1 MYLDYLGTLNAVA
14 SILTRGI
21 QGNPDRR
28 EQDLAKAEAETEATW
43 PNDQDAQGG
52 AGATKSGS
60 GQEGPSS
67 GASGRSSPANAW
79 IPSNQRLRLGC
90 PHNIL
95 YLNLLIPRPIAQ
107 KQRYCNIRRLN

>member
-14 SILTRGI
+14 SILTRGV

-28 EQDLAKAEAETEATW
+28 EQGLAKAEAETEATW
-43 PNDQDAQGG
+43 PNDQDARGG

-67 GASGRSSPANAW
+67 GAFGRSALPMPGFQATRGW
-79 IPSNQRLRLGC
+79 VWVV
-90 PHNIL
+90 
-95 YLNLLIPRPIAQ
+95 LITFFI
-107 KQRYCNIRRLN
+107 